1 MSLAESLS
9 GSAKRECRAGS
20 GNQAVGAR
28 SRRLH
33 ERLRR
38 LQYPPLQRFLLLR
51 TINLVDLARIAW
63 YGVRLAPVARAR
75 FGVPIGAQFRDLW
88 ILAFRHN
95 VEPTVYYLDELYK
108 PGAMLKIDE
117 YFTRREVKG
126 LVLEFMHRMEPPAAE
141 RRINLGDKL
150 QVAAWC
156 ARAALPHP
164 TPLMLIEDAQV
175 VWQSG
180 NMLDLDQDLFVKPRM
195 GRGASGVSAFRRI
208 AAFQYMDS
216 AGRRLKLGELVSGLI
231 KESGTRNLI
240 VQPRLRNH
248 PEIEDLATASL
259 AVVRAV
265 TCLDEQGQPELVVAY
280 FRILAKLEP
289 DWPVKWPISEYAA
302 AVDLATGRLSPLT
315 GDKAECLS
323 DWYDRH
329 PVTQAEITGR
339 VLPHWKALVALAC
352 RAHGVFRD
360 RVLIGWD
367 IAITPSGPVML
378 EGNSYPDVHYP
389 QRIYERPYGEMRVGQ
404 LLQHHMARLEAL
416 LDAGKVHRR

>member
-1 MSLAESLS
+1 VSLVESLNA
-9 GSAKRECRAGS
+9 SAKGGRHVGS
-20 GNQAVGAR
+20 GRPAVGAY

-33 ERLRR
+33 ERLRQ

-51 TINLVDLARIAW
+51 GINLFDLARIVWHGA
-63 YGVRLAPVARAR
+63 RLAPVVRAR
-75 FGVPIGAQFRDLW
+75 FGIPIGRQWRDLW
-88 ILAFRHN
+88 SLAFHHN
-95 VEPTVYYLDELYK
+95 IEPTLYYMDELYK

-126 LVLEFMHRMEPPAAE
+126 LVLEFMHRMEPPAAD

-164 TPLMLIEDAQV
+164 APLMLIEDAQV
-175 VWQSG
+175 VWQSS
-180 NMLDLDQDLFVKPRM
+180 NMLDLDQDLFVKPRI
-195 GRGASGVSAFRRI
+195 GRGAVGVSAFRRI

-216 AGRRLKLGELVSGLI
+216 DGRKLKLGELVSGLI
-231 KESGTRNLI
+231 REFGTRDLI

-248 PEIEDLATASL
+248 PDLADLATASL

-302 AVDLATGRLSPLT
+302 AVDLATGCLSPLT

-329 PVTQAEITGR
+329 PVTKAEVTGR
-339 VLPHWKALVALAC
+339 VLPQWKALVELAC

-360 RVLIGWD
+360 RVLVGWD

-378 EGNSYPDVHYP
+378 EGNSYPDMHYP
-389 QRIYERPYGEMRVGQ
+389 QRIHRRPYGEMRIGQ
-404 LLQHHMARLEAL
+404 LLQHHMARLETL
-416 LDAGKVHRR
+416 LDAGKIHRR